1 MALSKRIRQL
11 LWGDPFGDVYPR
23 REPPPPPVY
32 DGRTAGLRILREYFS
47 ELTFFRPG
55 GKDELGESKDP
66 IAFKIHPRDIHV
78 EWPDNEAEL
87 RAPSLAFLSIGPAN
101 YDAIGMTS
109 YVDENW
115 QKEHPGR
122 LLTWMSEY
130 VETFS
135 IDVWCETKQQRRA
148 VILGLEQSLSPLE
161 YMAGIRFVMP
171 DYYGQL
177 VCFSLQNREI
187 IDDDQASLLRR
198 KARLLVEM
206 RFNVVAEYPV
216 NPMEPIVE
224 VQVDTDEDTNTP
236 VFGPDDIPAD
246 LDEGEQEP
254 GEG

>member
-1 MALSKRIRQL
+1 MALSKRIKEL
-11 LWGDPFGDVYPR
+11 LWGQPFGDVWPR

-55 GKDELGESKDP
+55 GKDELGDPKDP
-66 IAFKIHPRDIHV
+66 IPFKIPIRDIHI
-78 EWPDNEAEL
+78 EWPDNEADL
-87 RAPSLAFLSIGPAN
+87 HAPSLAFLSIGPAD
-101 YDAIGMTS
+101 YEAIGMTS

-115 QKEHPGR
+115 QKEHPGE

-130 VETFS
+130 KETFS
-135 IDVWCETKQQRRA
+135 IDIWCETKQQRRS

-187 IDDDQASLLRR
+187 IDDDMASVLRR
-198 KARLLVEM
+198 KARLMVEM
-206 RFNVVAEYPV
+206 RFNVCAAYPV
-216 NPMEPIVE
+216 NPLEPV
-224 VQVDTDEDTNTP
+224 VDLQVDADEDTGNSI
-236 VFGPDDIPAD
+236 VSEAD
-246 LDEGEQEP
+246 LPEEPDEDQEP
-254 GEG
+254 GTG